1 MMEYYRTT
9 FYRVLHPNAAAAI
22 AASAAAAAASCR
34 NGGLSRNHNNQN
46 NQPAKMLLPT
56 LILWEQSSSKCLPPG
71 TISKTERPR
80 KPRPEQAK
88 VTTPPPPPTLLVQP
102 RPQWND
108 CFYSEERWSMQLLSV
123 PSSWYSDGYYLPHF
137 CQVGPLPDQLNA
149 HLIKFLDKAAPTM
162 MPHAP
167 STSTPHV
174 WS

>member
-46 NQPAKMLLPT
+46 NQPAKMHLPT
-56 LILWEQSSSKCLPPG
+56 LILWEQSSSSSSTPG
-71 TISKTERPR
+71 TSKTERPL
-80 KPRPEQAK
+80 KPHPEQAK